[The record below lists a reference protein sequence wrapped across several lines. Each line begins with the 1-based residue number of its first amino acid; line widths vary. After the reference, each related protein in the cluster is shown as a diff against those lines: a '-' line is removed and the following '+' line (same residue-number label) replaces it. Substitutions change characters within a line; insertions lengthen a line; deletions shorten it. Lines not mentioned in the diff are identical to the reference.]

1 MLKLILNQT
10 TWGIFGSIFGF
21 AIGFLLKIY
30 LINIVGLESWGKYI
44 SAQTLITF
52 IDILISISI
61 PMVII
66 KFISKSKLI
75 DSIGTNLLLNK
86 IFSYSIYASIFTVFS
101 LVFLSEIIDTKIYSN
116 LSDFKFFIIFMSFH
130 IPLTLFSSIIRN
142 IKNAEAVVPKIRI
155 DDAIKQMIMK
165 KAELQAIELTTADID
180 WIME

>member
-44 SAQTLITF
+44 SAQTLITL

-61 PMVII
+61 PTVII
-66 KFISKSKLI
+66 KFISKSKLV

-86 IFSYSIYASIFTVFS
+86 FFSYSIYASIFTVFS
-101 LVFLSEIIDTKIYSN
+101 LFRVKTPEDSSKLSLI
-116 LSDFKFFIIFMSFH
+116 LFK
-130 IPLTLFSSIIRN
+130 L
-142 IKNAEAVVPKIRI
+142 V
-155 DDAIKQMIMK
+155 
-165 KAELQAIELTTADID
+165 
-180 WIME
+180 